1 MEKTKINKKRPEL
14 AHIKTIDSGCE
25 ALETD
30 CDASMPLTVKE
41 SWLGKDV
48 IIFYLQK
55 FALST
60 LLRSQI
66 FYCGARMPLIVQDSL
81 LGKVFILLQQDVVI
95 FYLQK
100 FGLLTLSHLQ
110 IFYCDANIPLID

>member
-1 MEKTKINKKRPEL
+1 
-14 AHIKTIDSGCE
+14 
-25 ALETD
+25 
-30 CDASMPLTVKE
+30 MPLTVKE

-81 LGKVFILLQQDVVI
+81 LGKVLILLQQDVII